1 MAISAGAGRTHKPAV
16 CTQSRMSRPGS
27 VAMSSLRRIDLVPGL
42 RDSALAMPLE
52 DFVSDVV
59 DIPEN
64 QPAAEEI

>member
-1 MAISAGAGRTHKPAV
+1 
-16 CTQSRMSRPGS
+16 
-27 VAMSSLRRIDLVPGL
+27 MSSVRRIDLVPGL

-59 DIPEN
+59 HILEN